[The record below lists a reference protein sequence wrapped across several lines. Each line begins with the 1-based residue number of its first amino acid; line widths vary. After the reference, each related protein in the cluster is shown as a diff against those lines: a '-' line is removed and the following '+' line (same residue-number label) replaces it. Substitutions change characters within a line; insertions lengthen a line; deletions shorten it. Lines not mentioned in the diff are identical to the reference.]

1 MESIHH
7 LAKCHAALL
16 QPTPRLTQNLGNFL
30 GVLSRGLANKHSH
43 SGLTRHKISDH
54 KPCERS
60 NEGKAWMAKTRNV
73 DRRLGRHSL
82 HRLLICCGFSNMSSS
97 REGLTQCSDEPPNS
111 VECPPSRSQ
120 LFRVRALTAD
130 RRYHRARR
138 CGKQTAR

>member
-60 NEGKAWMAKTRNV
+60 NEGKAWMAKTKTYIGGWV
-73 DRRLGRHSL
+73 VVAASL
-82 HRLLICCGFSNMSSS
+82 TYML
-97 REGLTQCSDEPPNS
+97 
-111 VECPPSRSQ
+111 
-120 LFRVRALTAD
+120 RVFE
-130 RRYHRARR
+130 YE
-138 CGKQTAR
+138 